1 MVKLKQPCGGDDD
14 DDDLGDDDVGA
25 IISSLQNVENVV
37 KSRRPCGGDGNMAR
51 VSAAR

>member
-14 DDDLGDDDVGA
+14 DDLGDDDVGA
-25 IISSLQNVENVV
+25 NISSLQNVENVV
-37 KSRRPCGGDGNMAR
+37 KIRRPCGGDGNMAR